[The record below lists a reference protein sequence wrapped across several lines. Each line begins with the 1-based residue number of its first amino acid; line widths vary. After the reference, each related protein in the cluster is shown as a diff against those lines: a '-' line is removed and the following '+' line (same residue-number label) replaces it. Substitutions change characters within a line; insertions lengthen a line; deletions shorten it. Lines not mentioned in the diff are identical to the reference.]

1 MLTEQMS
8 LEWGREGIRVN
19 AVSPGFIDSGMAA
32 EHYAD
37 PVERQK
43 RAEMVPIQKIGTAR
57 DIANVVMF
65 LLSEES
71 SYIHGENIVVDG
83 GVMNSVLANIGR
95 N

>member
-1 MLTEQMS
+1 MS
-8 LEWGREGIRVN
+8 
-19 AVSPGFIDSGMAA
+19 A
-32 EHYAD
+32 EHYVD
-37 PVERQK
+37 PSERDK
-43 RAEMVPIQKIGTAR
+43 REGMVPIQKIGEAQ

-65 LLSEES
+65 LLSDES